1 MHEYSLVQALVDRVG
16 LEVRKQGAIAVH
28 AVHVQLGEQAGVD
41 PELLATAFDTFKAG
55 TICEKA
61 VLHLARVPAR
71 WACSQCKRPIA
82 AGERL
87 QCPACERPAHLVEG
101 DELALQRLELEV
113 P

>member
-1 MHEYSLVQALVDRVG
+1 
-16 LEVRKQGAIAVH
+16 
-28 AVHVQLGEQAGVD
+28 
-41 PELLATAFDTFKAG
+41 
-55 TICEKA
+55 

>member
-1 MHEYSLVQALVDRVG
+1 MHEYSLVLALVDRVEV
-16 LEVRKQGAIAVH
+16 EVRKQGAIAVH

-55 TICEKA
+55 TVCEKA
-61 VLHLARVPAR
+61 ALLLARVPAR
-71 WACSQCKRPIA
+71 WACVQCKWPIA

-87 QCPACERPAHLVEG
+87 QCPACGQPAYLVEG
-101 DELALQRLELEV
+101 NELVLQRLELEV